1 MINPWET
8 APSGNLFVK
17 IRNPILIEALALS
30 VSLLIRVWNLTL
42 RYRYEPLFPGLEPRW
57 NAKDIGPNRY
67 VYAFWHENI
76 LVPAYR
82 MRNLDIAVLIS
93 RHADGQLIARAVEWL
108 GFQTVR
114 GSSTRGGVLAI
125 KGMVAKAR
133 KFHLAITP
141 DGPKGPRRKCQQGVA
156 AIASLTGRSVVPFA
170 VGYSKAKRLK
180 SWDQFALPLPF
191 SKVVFVIGEPIP
203 VPPNLNEEDL
213 EVYAGRIQ
221 AGIDKA
227 QAKADE
233 SAGLKPIPCP
243 MVTAAFKAA

>member
-1 MINPWET
+1 MIPSHPVGDDKPLRNRLFWKSFCENPQPDLNRGTRYERV
-8 APSGNLFVK
+8 PFDSGL
-17 IRNPILIEALALS
+17 E
-30 VSLLIRVWNLTL
+30 LTL

-125 KGMVAKAR
+125 KGMVAQAR

-141 DGPKGPRRKCQQGVA
+141 DGPKGPRRKCQQGW
-156 AIASLTGRSVVPFA
+156 P
-170 VGYSKAKRLK
+170 
-180 SWDQFALPLPF
+180 PLP
-191 SKVVFVIGEPIP
+191 P
-203 VPPNLNEEDL
+203 
-213 EVYAGRIQ
+213 
-221 AGIDKA
+221 
-227 QAKADE
+227 
-233 SAGLKPIPCP
+233 
-243 MVTAAFKAA
+243 

>member
-1 MINPWET
+1 M
-8 APSGNLFVK
+8 K

-30 VSLLIRVWNLTL
+30 VSLLIRVWNWTL

-57 NAKDIGPNRY
+57 NAKDIGLNRY

-82 MRNLDIAVLIS
+82 MRHLDIAVLIS
-93 RHADGQLIARAVEWL
+93 RHADGQLIARAVECL

-114 GSSTRGGVLAI
+114 GSSTRGGILAI
-125 KGMVAKAR
+125 KGMVSKAQQ
-133 KFHLAITP
+133 FHLAITP
-141 DGPKGPRRKCQQGVA
+141 DGPKGPRRKCQLGVA

-180 SWDQFALPLPF
+180 SWDQFVLPLPF

-203 VPPNLNEEDL
+203 VPPNLSEGEL
-213 EVYAGRIQ
+213 EFFAGRIQ
-221 AGIDKA
+221 DGIDKA
-227 QAKADE
+227 QARGDQAA
-233 SAGLKPIPCP
+233 SGKPFLSPLP
-243 MVTAAFKAA
+243 TTTSKAA